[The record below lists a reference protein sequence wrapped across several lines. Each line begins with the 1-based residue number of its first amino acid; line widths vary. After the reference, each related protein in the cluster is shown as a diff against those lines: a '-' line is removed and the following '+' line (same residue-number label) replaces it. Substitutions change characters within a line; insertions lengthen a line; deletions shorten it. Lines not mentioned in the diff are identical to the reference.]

1 MVVSIFSRGALAR
14 VAWVTDDT
22 VGFLRRSTPQFITRD
37 SWPPNNPDLNPADH
51 KIWGVMQERVY
62 KTAIKVLDD
71 LKRRLIVEW
80 SGLQQSII
88 DDAVEQSISGANV
101 CIAA

>member
-1 MVVSIFSRGALAR
+1 VDFQ
-14 VAWVTDDT
+14 
-22 VGFLRRSTPQFITRD
+22 RRSTPQFVNPD
-37 SWPPNNPDLNPADH
+37 LWPPNSPDLNPVDD

-71 LKRRLIVEW
+71 LKRRLIAEW

-88 DDAVEQSISGANV
+88 DDAVDQWRKRLRCCVKMSGRHFEHLM
-101 CIAA
+101 

>member
-1 MVVSIFSRGALAR
+1 
-14 VAWVTDDT
+14 
-22 VGFLRRSTPQFITRD
+22 
-37 SWPPNNPDLNPADH
+37 
-51 KIWGVMQERVY
+51 MQERVY